1 MKHVFIVLSFCYS
14 SFLVYAQPNGG
25 GSGVTDND
33 LQLNTI
39 TTALPF
45 MAITPDS

>member
-1 MKHVFIVLSFCYS
+1 MKYISFFILTTSLSF
-14 SFLVYAQPNGG
+14 FTFAQPNGG

-39 TTALPF
+39 TTSLPF
-45 MAITPDS
+45 MAITPD